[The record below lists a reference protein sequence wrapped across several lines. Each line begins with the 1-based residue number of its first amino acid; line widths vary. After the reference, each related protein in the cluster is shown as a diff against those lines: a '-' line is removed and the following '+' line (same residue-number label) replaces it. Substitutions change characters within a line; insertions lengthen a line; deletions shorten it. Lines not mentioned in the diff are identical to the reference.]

1 MVVDLLEEFIG
12 SVVIHQ
18 KVVELRVVAIL
29 LDDSLNGP
37 EPGSFVGVELFG
49 EMFLYVSSELGETGL
64 ITHVP

>member
-18 KVVELRVVAIL
+18 KVVELRVVVIL
-29 LDDSLNGP
+29 LDNSLNSS

-49 EMFLYVSSELGETGL
+49 EMFLYVSSELGEAAL
-64 ITHVP
+64 IAHVP